1 MDMRYLRTEKHLRK
15 ACLHLREKAGIP
27 SLTVTQLTREAEV
40 NRITFY
46 AHYDNVDQLVD
57 QLEAESIQAFLQQVA
72 PFEDFLRRPEALIRR
87 MLEVQWEKQAGI
99 FPRSS
104 RGGQFTQKGIAAIIG
119 EVSRVFPHE
128 QESFYQRVIFAVN
141 GIQGVFFYSGLKN
154 EQDILE
160 TAAMVHSV
168 LDTGPQGTPS
178 APL

>member
-40 NRITFY
+40 SRITFY

-57 QLEAESIQAFLQQVA
+57 RLEAESIQAFLQQAA

-87 MLEVQWEKQAGI
+87 MPEKRADI

-104 RGGQFTQKGIAAIIG
+104 RGRQFTQKGIAAIIG

-128 QESFYQRVIFAVN
+128 RESFYQRVIFAVN
-141 GIQGVFFYSGLKN
+141 GIQGIFFHSGLKN

-160 TAAMVHSV
+160 TAAAVHSV
-168 LDTGPQGTPS
+168 LDTGPQRSPS
-178 APL
+178 APV

>member
-57 QLEAESIQAFLQQVA
+57 RLEAESIQAFLQQAA

-87 MLEVQWEKQAGI
+87 MPEVPGAGNLRKRGSPPLSEKSAGCSPMNGNPSI
-99 FPRSS
+99 SGSFSPSTGYRAS
-104 RGGQFTQKGIAAIIG
+104 FFIAA
-119 EVSRVFPHE
+119 
-128 QESFYQRVIFAVN
+128 
-141 GIQGVFFYSGLKN
+141 
-154 EQDILE
+154 
-160 TAAMVHSV
+160 
-168 LDTGPQGTPS
+168 
-178 APL
+178 